1 MKLQANLL
9 RYLVVIVLGI
19 VISSLFPRLTVNI
32 EIAKLLFGVAGIFFP
47 VSLAVITSM
56 DLYRVKNTEAR
67 REIRG
72 NLRDQRNGLCFHFIM
87 AMIGLITIYLIPDGG
102 GIIGPSIIGFIS
114 INTPLV
120 VTLIICESILYM
132 TITFTSTQKLRE
144 DIEDK
149 LDEEERRRKHRE

>member
-9 RYLVVIVLGI
+9 RYLFVIVLGI
-19 VISSLFPRLTVNI
+19 VFSSLLPKLTVNI

-67 REIRG
+67 REIRR

-102 GIIGPSIIGFIS
+102 GIIKPSIIGFIS
-114 INTPLV
+114 VNIPLV

-149 LDEEERRRKHRE
+149 LDEEERRKG

>member
-19 VISSLFPRLTVNI
+19 VISSLLPRLTVNI

-67 REIRG
+67 REIRR

-87 AMIGLITIYLIPDGG
+87 AMISLITIYLIPDGG
-102 GIIGPSIIGFIS
+102 GIIKPSVIGFIS
-114 INTPLV
+114 VNIPLV

-149 LDEEERRRKHRE
+149 LDEEERRKG

>member
-19 VISSLFPRLTVNI
+19 VISSLLPKLTVNI

-67 REIRG
+67 REIRR

-102 GIIGPSIIGFIS
+102 GIIKPSIIGFIS
-114 INTPLV
+114 VNIPLV

-149 LDEEERRRKHRE
+149 LDEEERRKG

>member
-9 RYLVVIVLGI
+9 RYLFVIVLGI
-19 VISSLFPRLTVNI
+19 VFSSLLPRLTVNI

-67 REIRG
+67 REIRR

-102 GIIGPSIIGFIS
+102 GIIKPSIIGFIS
-114 INTPLV
+114 VNIPLV